1 MMFFLA
7 MDAVAQSSASE
18 YVQTGISAYDV
29 PADAR
34 SVALA
39 ESFVA
44 LTGNYNALM
53 YNPAG
58 LGAIRGVRFSYLSRK
73 FDWTSFLD
81 DAKYY
86 AVAGTVQTP
95 FVNVGFIYN
104 RFNLG
109 EVFFSTPENPRGIGK
124 GEVYNYALGVGL
136 GKRVS
141 DHWDI
146 GIGFKTFDFGWNK
159 VSGDIPTLTTSRPF
173 LIDAGFIY
181 SNQIT
186 AEQQS
191 FVQEYSIG
199 FALQNV
205 GGKIKSTTRYISGT
219 TNTSESGLPQ
229 YLRFGFTYSLTIPGQ
244 NSESLQPFS
253 MLVSGEYRTFTN
265 GADFQS
271 SQKDFWGLG
280 IELKAIEI
288 FSARFSAYIN
298 PYSSVYG
305 KKGIPALRYGFG
317 VSLPLQ
323 RLGSSLPIVVYLDY
337 AGIPP
342 QISNGFGDNDKI
354 QTMHSFA
361 ASLQYVNELF

>member
-1 MMFFLA
+1 
-7 MDAVAQSSASE
+7 
-18 YVQTGISAYDV
+18 
-29 PADAR
+29 
-34 SVALA
+34 
-39 ESFVA
+39 
-44 LTGNYNALM
+44 M

-58 LGAIRGVRFSYLSRK
+58 LGAIRGVQFSYSVRK
-73 FDWTSFLD
+73 FNWTSFLD
-81 DAKYY
+81 DFKYH
-86 AVAGTVQTP
+86 ALTGTLQTP
-95 FVNVGFIYN
+95 FVNIGFIYS
-104 RFNLG
+104 RFHQG
-109 EVFFSTPENPRGIGK
+109 EVGFSTPQDPMGSGK
-124 GEVYNYALGVGL
+124 AEFYNHILGFGL
-136 GKRVS
+136 GKRIGN
-141 DHWDI
+141 HWDI

-159 VSGDIPTLTTSRPF
+159 VSGDIPTLATSRPF
-173 LIDAGFIY
+173 LFDAGFIY

-205 GGKIKSTTRYISGT
+205 GGKIKSTTRYTSGT

-244 NSESLQPFS
+244 SGESLQPFS

-288 FSARFSAYIN
+288 FSARLSGYVN

-305 KKGIPALRYGFG
+305 RKGVPALRYGFG
-317 VSLPLQ
+317 VSLPLL
-323 RLGSSLPIVVYLDY
+323 RLGSTLPMTIHLDY